1 MQDAPSRQDL
11 LRHRLNAAC
20 NSSQRLTVL
29 TTSLAMSIDSI
40 QQELMDVHGW
50 SDEDAALAIVD
61 ALRYVENG
69 LLEALVQ

>member
-29 TTSLAMSIDSI
+29 TTSLAMSIDAI
-40 QQELMDVHGW
+40 EQELVEVHDW
-50 SDEDAALAIVD
+50 SEEDAAVAIVD
-61 ALRYVENG
+61 ALQYVERG
-69 LLEALVQ
+69 LLEALIP

>member
-29 TTSLAMSIDSI
+29 TTSLAMSIDAI

-50 SDEDAALAIVD
+50 TDEDAALAIVD
-61 ALRYVENG
+61 ALQYVERG
-69 LLEALVQ
+69 LLEALIP

>member
-1 MQDAPSRQDL
+1 MDAISRQDL
-11 LRHRLNAAC
+11 LRHRLNSVC
-20 NSSQRLTVL
+20 QSSQRLTAL
-29 TTSLAMSIDSI
+29 TSSLAMSIDAI

>member
-20 NSSQRLTVL
+20 TESERLQVL
-29 TTSLAMSIDSI
+29 TTTLSMSITSI
-40 QQELMDVHGW
+40 HEELMLRGW

-61 ALRYVENG
+61 ALRFVENG
-69 LLEALVQ
+69 LLEALVE